1 MRVGNFFQK
10 TVKIDLFGKLIPRI
24 VNPAKYITGASWV
37 AQWWR
42 IHLPVQATQV
52 WSPGGEDPL
61 EEEMATHAVFLP
73 GKSDGQRSLAGYS
86 P

>member
-37 AQWWR
+37 AQW
-42 IHLPVQATQV
+42 
-52 WSPGGEDPL
+52 
-61 EEEMATHAVFLP
+61 
-73 GKSDGQRSLAGYS
+73 
-86 P
+86 